1 MSLNMS
7 RSNVAKLTC
16 ITLMFCSVLRISGI
30 PEEPITCTATASTDC
45 TITNSYGEFADRS
58 ICKAAIAL
66 YPATEQEL
74 INAVA
79 SATKAGAKI
88 KVATQTSHSI
98 PKLVCPDGADGRVI
112 STKNLTHILDVDR
125 SKMEMT
131 VESGVT
137 LQQLINGAADAGLAL
152 PYCPY
157 WSGLTVGGMLGTGAH
172 GSSLWGKG
180 SSVHDYV
187 VRARVVSP
195 GSAADGYVK
204 VHDVDSINNLTDL
217 NAVRTNL
224 GVLGIVSQMTFKLQP
239 MFKRSITYLTE
250 SDSDLADIAAN
261 FGQEHEFADIT
272 WYASQGK
279 AIYRVDDRVPSST
292 PGDGLFDF
300 TGFRAQSSLVL
311 GLVRLTGQFLY
322 MSSYLSKSFFFFV
335 LIEFVQVFQE
345 HIFAKYFCV
354 LKTEETQEALQFAD
368 GKCATATIIT
378 FTLLTTAFGLTNFN
392 GMHFD
397 NFLVKSS
404 ICLLRYVHLD
414 YLLICICVN
423 VDILFTGYPVIGY
436 QNRLQA
442 SSTCL
447 EGEGDNT
454 CPWDPRVKS
463 EYFFQTTFS
472 VSLTKVKSFIQDV
485 QSLLKLVP
493 KSMCGVDTYLGIL
506 LRYVKA
512 SNSYLGK
519 EEDSIDFDMTYY
531 RSKDP
536 MIPRMFEDVYEEIE
550 QMGIFKYGALPHW
563 GKNRN
568 LAFIGAFDKYKNGEE
583 FLKVKARYDPDGLFS
598 SEWTDRMLG
607 LKDGLTIDS
616 DGCALEGMCI
626 CSKDS
631 HCAPKN
637 GYLCKPGRIYTDAR
651 VCRKD

>member
-279 AIYRVDDRVPSST
+279 AIYRVDDRVPFST

-311 GLVRLTGQFLY
+311 GLVR
-322 MSSYLSKSFFFFV
+322 S
-335 LIEFVQVFQE
+335 
-345 HIFAKYFCV
+345 
-354 LKTEETQEALQFAD
+354 TEETQEALQFAD

-392 GMHFD
+392 
-397 NFLVKSS
+397 
-404 ICLLRYVHLD
+404 
-414 YLLICICVN
+414 
-423 VDILFTGYPVIGY
+423 DILFTGYPVIGY

>member
-1 MSLNMS
+1 MSS
-7 RSNVAKLTC
+7 RNKVAKLTC

-98 PKLVCPDGADGRVI
+98 PKLVCPDGADGWVI
-112 STKNLTHILDVDR
+112 STKNLTHILNVDR

-137 LQQLINGAADAGLAL
+137 LQQLINEAADAGLAL

-172 GSSLWGKG
+172 GSSLWGEG

-195 GSAADGYVK
+195 GLAADGYVK

-279 AIYRVDDRVPSST
+279 AIYRVDDRVPFST

-311 GLVRLTGQFLY
+311 GLVR
-322 MSSYLSKSFFFFV
+322 S
-335 LIEFVQVFQE
+335 
-345 HIFAKYFCV
+345 
-354 LKTEETQEALQFAD
+354 TEETQEALQFAD

-392 GMHFD
+392 
-397 NFLVKSS
+397 
-404 ICLLRYVHLD
+404 
-414 YLLICICVN
+414 
-423 VDILFTGYPVIGY
+423 DILFTGYPVIGY

-442 SSTCL
+442 SSMCL

-472 VSLTKVKSFIQDV
+472 VSITKVKSFIQDV

-583 FLKVKARYDPDGLFS
+583 FLKVKARYDPDGYFS

-607 LKDGLTIDS
+607 LKDGLTVDS

-637 GYLCKPGRIYTDAR
+637 GYRCMPGRIYTGAR